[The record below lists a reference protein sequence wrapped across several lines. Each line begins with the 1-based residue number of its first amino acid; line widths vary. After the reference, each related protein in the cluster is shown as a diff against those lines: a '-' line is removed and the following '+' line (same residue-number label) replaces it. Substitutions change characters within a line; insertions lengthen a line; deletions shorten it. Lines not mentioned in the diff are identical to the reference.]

1 MSCQQPSLLLTNNTH
16 ETLLERVHTSPSKFL
31 GSMDLLSLSTDSRE
45 ARNVEF
51 MPLTAGMDK
60 EDADADA
67 DALGTAVDE
76 EAAEAVSAAAE
87 AMETM
92 PP

>member
-1 MSCQQPSLLLTNNTH
+1 
-16 ETLLERVHTSPSKFL
+16 
-31 GSMDLLSLSTDSRE
+31 MDLLSLSTDSRE

-51 MPLTAGMDK
+51 TPMTAGMD
-60 EDADADA
+60 EEDADA

-76 EAAEAVSAAAE
+76 EAAEAVLAVAE
-87 AMETM
+87 VMETT